1 MKNTINSTN
10 KHDLNRM
17 SKKDRKWVFTWAFRF
32 FLSRTNIMHK
42 SFRTK
47 SPVLFGAN
55 VNSQKIHAANK
66 PPAKSIWIF
75 PAFCEFL
82 SRSCVAQLMQLH
94 PSFFCWEAVKKS
106 CKLFFSAI
114 RPFFPCDDHNNWRL
128 SISIYFLWSFCV
140 TTRHAQHFN
149 QSKHWPEARQKIYK
163 ILGARSVNITSN
175 VTHMHR
181 FICVKNTNG
190 SKICQIGSTFE
201 RA

>member
-17 SKKDRKWVFTWAFRF
+17 SKKDRKWVFTWAFRFF

-106 CKLFFSAI
+106 CKLFFFVPFDHFSLVTTIIIGDYRSQFIICEASAS
-114 RPFFPCDDHNNWRL
+114 RRVTL
-128 SISIYFLWSFCV
+128 SISI
-140 TTRHAQHFN
+140 
-149 QSKHWPEARQKIYK
+149 K
-163 ILGARSVNITSN
+163 VNIDLKPDK
-175 VTHMHR
+175 
-181 FICVKNTNG
+181 KNI
-190 SKICQIGSTFE
+190 KFWE
-201 RA
+201 HDR